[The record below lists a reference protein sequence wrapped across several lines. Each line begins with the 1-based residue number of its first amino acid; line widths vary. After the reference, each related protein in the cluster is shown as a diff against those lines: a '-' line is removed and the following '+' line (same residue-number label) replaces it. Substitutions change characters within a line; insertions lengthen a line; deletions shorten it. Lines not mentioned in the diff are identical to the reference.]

1 MPLAFFS
8 LGAFDLTLLRR
19 FNEIRH
25 ISVRCLSIRYNEI
38 GMKEERIYKILANR
52 GRGVD
57 KKEEVFLRN
66 RKRGS
71 AKRVIAIIK
80 GGTWYF
86 LRH

>member
-1 MPLAFFS
+1 MPALTKRKESTKFS
-8 LGAFDLTLLRR
+8 Q
-19 FNEIRH
+19 
-25 ISVRCLSIRYNEI
+25 I
-38 GMKEERIYKILANR
+38 G
-52 GRGVD
+52 GGGVD
-57 KKEEVFLRN
+57 KQEEVFLRN